1 MHDRG
6 SRLVLQKA
14 HLSFGALQ
22 AAPPAAR
29 SLPMRALRQA
39 PLPGACPASA
49 RRHDLAMPFLRLW
62 GAAGHPGSSGGPL
75 ARVMPARAL
84 AGWAPAPRPAPAP
97 AGILGAL
104 LQTRQT
110 QARLRSTRALL
121 RDRRIISS
129 CFIVPLEGGVPD
141 AQL

>member
-84 AGWAPAPRPAPAP
+84 AGWAPAPRPAPAT

-104 LQTRQT
+104 RRL
-110 QARLRSTRALL
+110 ARHRPAYAAPALCSETGEL
-121 RDRRIISS
+121 FPAAS
-129 CFIVPLEGGVPD
+129 
-141 AQL
+141 